1 MGGGSPPFKMGEE
14 MWGGLGAGPGAARQS
29 CHPMADG
36 QIHSLQTS
44 GVQLSREA
52 EVLQRDPE
60 SGLCPKAHHVR
71 DPNQLAPPATLFH
84 LAGDQT
90 RRSPPSKGFGPTTP
104 YVWPL
109 SNMRWET
116 QRRRN

>member
-1 MGGGSPPFKMGEE
+1 
-14 MWGGLGAGPGAARQS
+14 
-29 CHPMADG
+29 
-36 QIHSLQTS
+36 
-44 GVQLSREA
+44 
-52 EVLQRDPE
+52 
-60 SGLCPKAHHVR
+60 VR

-84 LAGDQT
+84 LAPDQT

-116 QRRRN
+116 QRSRNWGHHWWRAASRKAARLCRREWMNRWARCCVRGPSSSTGRSAR

>member
-1 MGGGSPPFKMGEE
+1 
-14 MWGGLGAGPGAARQS
+14 
-29 CHPMADG
+29 MADG
-36 QIHSLQTS
+36 QIHSLKTS

-71 DPNQLAPPATLFH
+71 DPNQLAPAATLVH
-84 LAGDQT
+84 LAGDPT

-116 QRRRN
+116 QRSRN

>member
-1 MGGGSPPFKMGEE
+1 MKAVF
-14 MWGGLGAGPGAARQS
+14 
-29 CHPMADG
+29 
-36 QIHSLQTS
+36 
-44 GVQLSREA
+44 SRPDRPNPRPR
-52 EVLQRDPE
+52 VLE
-60 SGLCPKAHHVR
+60 SSASPKAHHVR
-71 DPNQLAPPATLFH
+71 DPDQLAPPATLFH
-84 LAGDQT
+84 LAPDQT

>member
-36 QIHSLQTS
+36 QIHSLKTS

-52 EVLQRDPE
+52 
-60 SGLCPKAHHVR
+60 
-71 DPNQLAPPATLFH
+71 
-84 LAGDQT
+84 
-90 RRSPPSKGFGPTTP
+90 
-104 YVWPL
+104 
-109 SNMRWET
+109 
-116 QRRRN
+116 